1 MEDSQTKSWA
11 ALVAPE
17 SHRSAHSAEKSCNTS
32 PLRVEHG
39 SLKDNRPQPSAVND
53 APSRAGN
60 KAKRQSQRRRK
71 TKKNDKIHENGC
83 SGAKGTLQQ
92 QTKKKEKEQ
101 KKKQPAIFS
110 APPANA
116 WNKAEETKAIIGT
129 TYEFSGTMKED
140 VCESVRNMG
149 LVSEEETPKDHS
161 IVSDDDADNNNHE
174 DPSEQSE
181 NALLSLSKSFEDIQ
195 YSAQYRVVPKG
206 IDNPGNICF
215 ASSVIQALLACPS
228 FCQIFYTL
236 RRAAPSIKSKE
247 YPVLKSMSV
256 LAREFRFEAVQD
268 EQVDDLKDGH
278 TSWSDSINV
287 GVVTSLIHESFRIR
301 YKGADKKRQVEQE
314 DAHEFLHSLLDAMH
328 QEMLALQQGLDA
340 DGGTVSNGILAQQDS
355 SNDADGWLTK
365 SGKRAVKQQ
374 VIRPEVSTHN
384 TLITELF
391 EGMQSTSVS
400 SRGNPP
406 SVTMHPFLIVEIPLF
421 DPNIDSLSGALDS
434 LTATEVLSGYRPRGQ
449 DVPCDAN
456 KSERF
461 HKLPPVLI
469 FHLMRFQFTG
479 STEKL
484 NKKIRFEDT
493 LNIKSSWLTSGS
505 KDRQAAYKLVST
517 ISHHGQ
523 SIARGHFTAHGLQ
536 YGNVWLHFN
545 DEHIYKV
552 REENVLHDSPY
563 LLVYHKI

>member
-1 MEDSQTKSWA
+1 MEDSKTKSWA

-17 SHRSAHSAEKSCNTS
+17 SYKSASSTKMSCNNS
-32 PLRVEHG
+32 PRVAERG

-60 KAKRQSQRRRK
+60 TATRQSQRRRK
-71 TKKNDKIHENGC
+71 AKQNDKVHENGR
-83 SGAKGTLQQ
+83 SGAKSPLRQQ
-92 QTKKKEKEQ
+92 PIKEKEQ
-101 KKKQPAIFS
+101 KKKQPALFS

-116 WNKAEETKAIIGT
+116 WNKAEETKVIIGKT
-129 TYEFSGTMKED
+129 HNFSETMNEE
-140 VCESVRNMG
+140 VFESVRNMG
-149 LVSEEETPKDHS
+149 IGEGETSRDHS
-161 IVSDDDADNNNHE
+161 IVSDDADNHE

-181 NALLSLSKSFEDIQ
+181 NALSSLSKSFEDIQ
-195 YSAQYRVVPKG
+195 YGAEYRVVPKG

-236 RRAAPSIKSKE
+236 RRAAPSINSKT

-256 LAREFRFEAVQD
+256 LAREFRFEKVQD
-268 EQVDDLKDGH
+268 EQVADLKDGH
-278 TSWSDSINV
+278 NSQSDSINV
-287 GVVTSLIHESFRIR
+287 GVVTNLIHESFRIR

-328 QEMLALQQGLDA
+328 QEMLALQQGLHP
-340 DGGTVSNGILAQQDS
+340 DGGTVRNGILAQDDS

-374 VIRPEVSTHN
+374 VIRPEVSSNN

-421 DPNIDSLSGALDS
+421 DPTVDSLGGALDS

-484 NKKIRFEDT
+484 NKKIRFEGT

-536 YGNVWLHFN
+536 HGNVWLHFN

>member
-1 MEDSQTKSWA
+1 MEDCKPQTKSWA
-11 ALVAPE
+11 ALVSPE
-17 SHRSAHSAEKSCNTS
+17 SQKSTNNTTHNCMNS
-32 PLRVEHG
+32 YWGAEHG
-39 SLKDNRPQPSAVND
+39 SLKDSRQQSSTVNG
-53 APSRAGN
+53 AQRQGGS
-60 KAKRQSQRRRK
+60 KARRQSQRK
-71 TKKNDKIHENGC
+71 TRTNENESSRENGGK
-83 SGAKGTLQQ
+83 STGAVQQ
-92 QTKKKEKEQ
+92 QPKGEKE

-116 WNKAEETKAIIGT
+116 WRKAEDTKEILEK
-129 TYEFSGTMKED
+129 TYEFSETRKED
-140 VCESVRNMG
+140 VLASVRDMG
-149 LVSEEETPKDHS
+149 IGEDVAVGDHS
-161 IVSDDDADNNNHE
+161 VASDDAE
-174 DPSEQSE
+174 DHQTPTEQSK
-181 NALLSLSKSFEDIQ
+181 NAMAILSESFQGITYDV
-195 YSAQYRVVPKG
+195 QYRVVPKG

-215 ASSVIQALLACPS
+215 ASSVIQALLSCPS
-228 FCQIFYTL
+228 FCQVFYTL
-236 RRAAPSIKSKE
+236 RRAAPSIDSKK

-256 LAREFRFEAVQD
+256 LAREFRFEAIENEHVH
-268 EQVDDLKDGH
+268 EVKDGPIS
-278 TSWSDSINV
+278 TGQSDSINV

-301 YKGADKKRQVEQE
+301 YKGGDRKRQVEQE

-328 QEMLALQQGLDA
+328 QEMLALQQGLHTDDTA
-340 DGGTVSNGILAQQDS
+340 VTNGILAQDDPS
-355 SNDADGWLTK
+355 DDADGWLTK
-365 SGKRAVKQQ
+365 SGKKAVKQQ
-374 VIRPEVSTHN
+374 VIRPDAVTNN

-400 SRGNPP
+400 SSGNPS

-421 DPNIDSLSGALDS
+421 DPTVDSLIGALDA

-449 DVPCDAN
+449 EVFCDAN

-484 NKKIRFEDT
+484 NKKIRFDDILT
-493 LNIKSSWLTSGS
+493 IKSSWLTSGS

-536 YGNVWLHFN
+536 HGHAWLHFN
-545 DEHIYKV
+545 DEHIYRV
-552 REENVLHDSPY
+552 RTENVLHDSPY